1 MKKIFK
7 FSLFALFLGFASCD
21 DAIDIVQ
28 ANELDEEG
36 AYQSVEDL
44 QTGLNGVYASYVP
57 DAGSN
62 GTGDLI
68 LFNELFTDGIKR
80 GMDSSGQGN
89 QEYSFTL
96 QPGTQFAN
104 TLWSNRYALINY
116 ANRLLRAWDRIF
128 PTLESEADI
137 ERANQIKAQ
146 TLALRGMAHFEL
158 LQYFT
163 PEYQNPNS
171 PSVII
176 MDFVPEITDTFP
188 RNTAG
193 EVFEFINNDLEEA
206 ANLIGDFYLR
216 ETVTNYEAY
225 YINERVIKAFQARVA
240 LCQGNYALAGTYVDA
255 VGADDYYT
263 LSTPPNEVVNP
274 TDPGTY
280 QRMYTEDLTTNENIW
295 TLARKDGDNGVVALF
310 YANGAGIDG
319 SPFFELS
326 YDLFEFYDL
335 DGDGNTDLTDV
346 RLRVLLEGTSEVD
359 NGILLIGKYQ
369 GGAFGQNINDIKIV
383 RWAEMLLIRAEVQAR
398 AGQLTDAANTLRDLR
413 QSRIVI
419 TSPPVNPTIISFDT
433 TNEALRYILD
443 ERRRELAF
451 EGHRYIDLKRLGAEL
466 GIGIDRDTRDCASFS
481 APCGLPA
488 GDFRFTLP
496 IPRNEINANPGI
508 EQNPGY

>member
-44 QTGLNGVYASYVP
+44 QTGLNGVYASYAP

-68 LFNELFTDGIKR
+68 LFNELFTDAIKR
-80 GMDSSGQGN
+80 GIDSNGQGN

-104 TLWSNRYALINY
+104 TLWSGRYALINY
-116 ANRLLRAWDRIF
+116 TNRLLRAWDRIF
-128 PTLESEADI
+128 PTLESDADI
-137 ERANQIKAQ
+137 EVANQIKAQ

-163 PEYQNPNS
+163 PEYQNPSS

-176 MDFVPEITDTFP
+176 MDFVPEITDVFP

-206 ANLIGDFYLR
+206 SNLIGDFYEKTSATS
-216 ETVTNYEAY
+216 ETY
-225 YINERVIKAFQARVA
+225 YINEKVIKAFQARVA
-240 LCQGNYALAGTYVDA
+240 LCQGNYDLAGTYVDTILDDAA
-255 VGADDYYT
+255 VYG
-263 LSTPPNEVVNP
+263 L
-274 TDPGTY
+274 TDVSNY
-280 QRMYTEDLTTNENIW
+280 ASMYTEDAATSENIW
-295 TLARKDGDNGVVALF
+295 TLARLTGDTGVVSLF
-310 YANGAGIDG
+310 YANGAGEDG

-326 YDLFEFYDL
+326 YDLYSTFDI
-335 DGDGNTDLTDV
+335 DITGDGNPDPELDI
-346 RLRVLLEGTSEVD
+346 RL
-359 NGILLIGKYQ
+359 NGILLHPDSNVDEGLLLIGKYP
-369 GGAFGQNINDIKIV
+369 GGQFGQNINDIKII
-383 RWAEMLLIRAEVQAR
+383 RSAEMFLIRAEVQAR
-398 AGQLTDAANTLRDLR
+398 AGLLTESANTVRTLRANRYTVTPPTINYSSTDDALRD
-413 QSRIVI
+413 
-419 TSPPVNPTIISFDT
+419 
-433 TNEALRYILD
+433 ILL
-443 ERRRELAF
+443 ERRKELAF

-481 APCGLPA
+481 APCALPA
-488 GDFRFTLP
+488 GDSRFTLP